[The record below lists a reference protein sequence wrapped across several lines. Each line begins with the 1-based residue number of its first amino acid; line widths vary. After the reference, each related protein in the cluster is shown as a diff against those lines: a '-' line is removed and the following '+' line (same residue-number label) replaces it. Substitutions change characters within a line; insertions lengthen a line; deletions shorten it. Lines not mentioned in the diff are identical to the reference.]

1 MSESVPSRAR
11 PRAVAALVALV
22 TIAFALSGCV
32 NIKNVNGV
40 QQDTIGGVNIGVV
53 LCASGSTDCA
63 GNGNSGIAA
72 VSDNTN
78 VPLQLLVAYRVS
90 AGAVAPATLRFFD
103 DDGLGPLF
111 TRDAGYTAE
120 LQRLAPAPAGQEW
133 FGYLSSAFTYN
144 GVSTVK
150 SAPILT
156 RFGLPGNTGAPFA
169 SPFRLQA
176 VAGFRL
182 VTDSLLATR
191 PVACGASLTT
201 VNDSGY
207 CVDSPAPAD
216 IPSSLSAPTRDLGV
230 KAGAAQTTAAG
241 QVASLPF
248 TLQFAGATSPTF
260 LFGLSATTTIPG
272 ASAAVTPSSL
282 VPANNDPT
290 TAIVTVP
297 VPAGTA
303 PGTYPVT
310 LTATLGTQTRIA
322 TSSIVVPG
330 PPGGPGGGTTG
341 GLPSL
346 SNLSVSPK
354 SIFRFRGAKPATLK
368 VTLSQAGTLK
378 VAVTR
383 AAQGRRKN
391 GKCVAPTG
399 ALIRNG
405 ATKCTRFVSVTTIT
419 KANLAAGVR
428 SVTFSGRNRVPGLYR
443 LRVTVRAAGL
453 VSLPRTITVTVKP

>member
-22 TIAFALSGCV
+22 VIAFAFSGCV
-32 NIKNVNGV
+32 NIKNVNGI
-40 QQDTIGGVNIGVV
+40 QQDTIGGVNIGAVV
-53 LCASGSTDCA
+53 CASGSTDCP
-63 GNGNSGIAA
+63 GNGNSSAA
-72 VSDNTN
+72 VSDNTDL
-78 VPLQLLVAYRVS
+78 PMQLMVGYRVS

-111 TRDAGYTAE
+111 TRDAAYTAE
-120 LQRLAPAPAGQEW
+120 LQRLAPAPAGEEW
-133 FGYLSSAFTYN
+133 FGYLSSQFTFN
-144 GVSTVK
+144 GVSSPK
-150 SAPILT
+150 SVPILT
-156 RFGLPGNTGAPFA
+156 RFGLPSNNGLPFT
-169 SPFRLQA
+169 SPFRLQ
-176 VAGFRL
+176 VVVGFRL
-182 VTDSLLATR
+182 ITADSPASA
-191 PVACGASLTT
+191 PVACGTSLTT
-201 VNDSGY
+201 ANNLTV
-207 CVDSPAPAD
+207 CVDSPVAAN
-216 IPSSLSAPTRDLGV
+216 IGSSVSAPTRDMGV
-230 KAGAAQTTAAG
+230 KAGAAQTIAAG

-248 TLQFAGATSPTF
+248 ILQFGGPVSPTF

-272 ASAAVTPSSL
+272 ASAAVTPSSV

-290 TAIVTVP
+290 TAIVSVP

-368 VTLSQAGTLK
+368 VTLAQAGTLK

-405 ATKCTRFVSVTTIT
+405 AKRCTRFVSVTTIT

-443 LRVTVRAAGL
+443 LRVTVRTAGL